1 MQATQPTQPDD
12 LVNDEQPDY
21 NESPYQPE
29 APVWGTQHVDEPTYP
44 ATETG
49 SNSPDGNKGNNPG
62 IPDRPK
68 PFREV
73 LRDKRF
79 WMVAPVLLLALGS
92 TLYFL
97 TGGLQKP
104 QEPLISRV
112 NVFVPNAQ
120 TDSIPKSKL
129 ELQAVQQRREGKE
142 QLSANGMQ
150 TGISGHTSAET
161 ATSGLPTTLDP
172 YLYQQKQTTETPGP
186 PATDPELAAMDALY
200 SPSTLLRP
208 RPVPTGR
215 SSGRSRSM
223 PAYVE
228 APLPDELGEESGHL
242 RTNQKQVDDRQRLL
256 ALLAEYKRDKEAK
269 AAAASDGERPRK
281 AESGAVISRLGETG
295 NRRWNGFYGLHSADQ
310 KGQQEAALT
319 EDLGTIRAVIHRDQ
333 QITDGGRVQ
342 LRLLEPVTIRGINIP
357 ANTLI
362 FGMGSFGAER
372 VSIGINNLHYEGRIF
387 PIKLTVHDMDGMP
400 GVFVPNV
407 LAAQEGKQLMGQ
419 ALGGANVNI
428 NGASATNARTAA
440 TLAGISVAQSG
451 LSGARGVLQRRIT
464 QQKATLKGNYYVLLK

>member
-79 WMVAPVLLLALGS
+79 WMVAPVLLLALGP

-104 QEPLISRV
+104 QEPLIGRV

-142 QLSANGMQ
+142 QLS
-150 TGISGHTSAET
+150 
-161 ATSGLPTTLDP
+161 TL
-172 YLYQQKQTTETPGP
+172 
-186 PATDPELAAMDALY
+186 
-200 SPSTLLRP
+200 
-208 RPVPTGR
+208 
-215 SSGRSRSM
+215 
-223 PAYVE
+223 
-228 APLPDELGEESGHL
+228 
-242 RTNQKQVDDRQRLL
+242 
-256 ALLAEYKRDKEAK
+256 
-269 AAAASDGERPRK
+269 
-281 AESGAVISRLGETG
+281 
-295 NRRWNGFYGLHSADQ
+295 
-310 KGQQEAALT
+310 
-319 EDLGTIRAVIHRDQ
+319 
-333 QITDGGRVQ
+333 
-342 LRLLEPVTIRGINIP
+342 
-357 ANTLI
+357 
-362 FGMGSFGAER
+362 
-372 VSIGINNLHYEGRIF
+372 
-387 PIKLTVHDMDGMP
+387 
-400 GVFVPNV
+400 
-407 LAAQEGKQLMGQ
+407 
-419 ALGGANVNI
+419 
-428 NGASATNARTAA
+428 
-440 TLAGISVAQSG
+440 
-451 LSGARGVLQRRIT
+451 
-464 QQKATLKGNYYVLLK
+464 